1 MKREEM
7 LKVENYF
14 EAFLIISLIIVFL
27 FIIKSF
33 LMSLLFA
40 SVMVFL
46 FYKPYRHLFHR
57 IKNETIAA
65 LLIIFF
71 VLFII
76 LIPTYLVITSLVIE
90 SGKFLSSGNEIL
102 SNFQLDSCKYEVCRN
117 IENNF
122 LFLEEILDTFLSK
135 IKSNLP
141 ESVGTI
147 FGSIYSFVLNF
158 FIFIFAFFF
167 LLKDGHHFAKYI
179 KRLIPMKNEYKE
191 ALFVKFRDVSS
202 AVFRD
207 TIFVALIQGTL
218 AGLGFWFFGIPSP
231 FFWAVIASFFALIP
245 IVGTTIIW
253 VPATIYL
260 FLIGNIYFAIGLFIY
275 CAVIV
280 SLSDNI
286 IRPLLLKKKIP
297 VHPFLIFLSILG
309 GIQLFGF
316 MGIFLGPIVISLMVS
331 VFQLYKL
338 EFK

>member
-1 MKREEM
+1 MI
-7 LKVENYF
+7 KVENYF
-14 EAFLIISLIIVFL
+14 EAFLIISLVVVFL

-46 FYKPYRHLFHR
+46 FYKPYQHLLR
-57 IKNETIAA
+57 KINNETIAS

-76 LIPTYLVITSLVIE
+76 LIPSYLVINSLVIQ
-90 SGKFLSSGNEIL
+90 SSIFLSSGNSIL
-102 SNFQLDSCKYEVCRN
+102 QNFQLDSCKYEICRN

-122 LFLEEILDTFLSK
+122 VFIEEVLDTFLFK
-135 IKSNLP
+135 IKGNLP
-141 ESVGTI
+141 ESVATI
-147 FGSIYSFVLNF
+147 FGSIYGFVLNF

-167 LLKDGHHFAKYI
+167 LLKDGHHFIKYL

-207 TIFVALIQGTL
+207 TIFVALIQGFL
-218 AGLGFWFFGIPSP
+218 AGLGFWFFGVPSP

-260 FLIGNIYFAIGLFIY
+260 FLIGDIYPALALFVY

-280 SLSDNI
+280 GLSDNI

-316 MGIFLGPIVISLMVS
+316 MGIFMGPIVISLMVS